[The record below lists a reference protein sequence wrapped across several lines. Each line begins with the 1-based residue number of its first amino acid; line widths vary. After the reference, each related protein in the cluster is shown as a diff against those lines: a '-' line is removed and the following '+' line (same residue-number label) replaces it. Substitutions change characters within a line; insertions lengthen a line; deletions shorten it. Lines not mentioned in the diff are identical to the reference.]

1 MERKWQ
7 VYIAVVEHKS
17 FTKAADALF
26 MSQPAVSVVIANIE
40 EELHAKLINR
50 ENRQFSLTDTGYE
63 VYKKAKQLEHIY
75 DELQLVVDEHY
86 YRSKERVTIGATK
99 TISDIWLFPFV
110 REITQAYSDMEIQ
123 VTSDNTSAIIKMLLE
138 YKIDCALVEG
148 DIRSAAVN
156 SEVFAMEQLHLYVPE
171 NDVRKPW
178 IVREPGSGTRALVEA
193 YWKENKI
200 KPEKVYETG
209 SNYAIKSAV
218 ENGVACGFVAE
229 GFAVQ
234 GYEPQATI
242 TRPLYFVSRKGE
254 KRSAMSERV
263 AVFLRNRKGVGA

>member
-50 ENRQFSLTDTGYE
+50 ENRQFSLTETGYE

-110 REITQAYSDMEIQ
+110 REITQAYSDMEIK
-123 VTSDNTSAIIKMLLE
+123 VASDNTSAIIKMLLE
-138 YKIDCALVEG
+138 YKLDCALVEG
-148 DIRSAAVN
+148 DIRSVAVN
-156 SEVFAMEQLHLYVPE
+156 SEVFAMERLHLYVPD
-171 NDVRKPW
+171 NDVSKPW

-193 YWKENKI
+193 YWKENKV
-200 KPEKVYETG
+200 KPAKIYETG

-218 ENGVACGFVAE
+218 ENGVAIGFVAE

-234 GYEPQATI
+234 GYESQATL
-242 TRPLYFVSRKGE
+242 TRPLYFVTRKGE
-254 KRSAMSERV
+254 KRTVMSERV
-263 AVFLRNRKGVGA
+263 ATFLQSRKD